1 MMESP
6 YSNPFNYAPD
16 NEEEQTAG
24 GYFVYTAAALLLLL
38 LGFLGNGVLS

>member
-16 NEEEQTAG
+16 NEEEQTVGRLFA
-24 GYFVYTAAALLLLL
+24 YTAAALFFLL
-38 LGFLGNGVLS
+38 LGFFGNGVL